1 MIEVEEWTKKNGSI
15 VYNNKLN
22 QIYDGWRWVDK
33 MIKFQYGC
41 TKNKMVRLFGEER
54 GTYLW
59 ESFVDPKKGGR
70 SIFTLYKHFMTPLE
84 INKFSLNLEF
94 NELETCRP

>member
-1 MIEVEEWTKKNGSI
+1 MIEVEEWTKENGSI

-59 ESFVDPKKGGR
+59 ESFVDPKKR
-70 SIFTLYKHFMTPLE
+70 RKKYFHIVQTFYDT
-84 INKFSLNLEF
+84 I
-94 NELETCRP
+94 RD

>member
-1 MIEVEEWTKKNGSI
+1 
-15 VYNNKLN
+15 
-22 QIYDGWRWVDK
+22 
-33 MIKFQYGC
+33 
-41 TKNKMVRLFGEER
+41 MVRLFGEER